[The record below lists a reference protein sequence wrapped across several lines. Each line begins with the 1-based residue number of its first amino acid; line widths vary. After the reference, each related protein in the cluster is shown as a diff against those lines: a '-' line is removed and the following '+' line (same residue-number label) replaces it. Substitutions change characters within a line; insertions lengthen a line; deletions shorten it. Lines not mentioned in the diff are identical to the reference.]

1 MTDRDDRELERTA
14 PYPMRPED
22 TAPRAGVTAPV
33 QYESWRPRE
42 EIVSLR
48 GGVGIIDNIRR
59 DSGRARF
66 TIRRPGEPPED
77 LWLPINHFDER
88 LRDGD
93 WGRIQDVGEG
103 PPEPDWTHSELR
115 RILPPQDEPPASAVH
130 IEPKMLTGAVFGV
143 MVTIHGNRGESFAR
157 FREND
162 STSQWGSWHKPDAW
176 VQDWGSDRKWSDAE
190 TQSVDFRLDPFWTCG
205 TAPGS

>member
-14 PYPMRPED
+14 PYPMQPED
-22 TAPRAGVTAPV
+22 TAARARVIAPLP
-33 QYESWRPRE
+33 YESWRPKE

-77 LWLPINHFDER
+77 LWLPNNDFDER

-93 WGRIQDVGEG
+93 WGRIQDFGEG
-103 PPEPDWTHSELR
+103 PPEPDWRHSELR
-115 RILPPQDEPPASAVH
+115 RILPPQDEPQGAVH
-130 IEPKMLTGAVFGV
+130 IEEKMRGGV
-143 MVTIHGNRGESFAR
+143 RRHGDRPRQPRGILRPLKGERHQLSAR
-157 FREND
+157 KLAQTRCL
-162 STSQWGSWHKPDAW
+162 GH
-176 VQDWGSDRKWSDAE
+176 GM
-190 TQSVDFRLDPFWTCG
+190 G
-205 TAPGS
+205 